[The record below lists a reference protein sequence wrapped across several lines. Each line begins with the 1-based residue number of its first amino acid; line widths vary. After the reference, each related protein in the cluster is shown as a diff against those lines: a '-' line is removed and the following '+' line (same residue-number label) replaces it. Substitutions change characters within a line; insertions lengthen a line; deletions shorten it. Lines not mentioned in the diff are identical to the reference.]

1 HRVIPNK
8 ITVPGAVLALAIGLA
23 LDPSGEPERLIAAAA
38 AGGFLLLAA
47 LAYPGGMGMG
57 DVKLAGVMGLCL
69 GAAVAPAILIALV
82 TGVLLGALLIAR
94 KGAQAGRKTAV
105 PFGPFLAL
113 GALVA
118 VFVGH

>member
-1 HRVIPNK
+1 M
-8 ITVPGAVLALAIGLA
+8 IGLA
-23 LDPSGEPERLIAAAA
+23 LDPAGEPERLIAGAA

-57 DVKLAGVMGLCL
+57 DVKLAARD
-69 GAAVAPAILIALV
+69 GAVPRRGGRAGDPDRAARGRARRRASI
-82 TGVLLGALLIAR
+82 IAR
-94 KGAQAGRKTAV
+94 KGARAGRKTAV

-118 VFVGH
+118 VFAGQPLVDLYVNHFLH